1 MTPEIERAVTDISGD
16 SALPRSN
23 GELVFESPWEGR
35 AFSVAVGLTNA
46 GRYEWREFNSIFI
59 EHISRAEQSDDSST
73 YYQRWLAALEEL
85 ALKKGLVSAGELEQ
99 HAEQLAAEDD
109 HH

>member
-16 SALPRSN
+16 SALPRNN

-46 GRYEWREFNSIFI
+46 GR
-59 EHISRAEQSDDSST
+59 
-73 YYQRWLAALEEL
+73 
-85 ALKKGLVSAGELEQ
+85 
-99 HAEQLAAEDD
+99 
-109 HH
+109 

>member
-1 MTPEIERAVTDISGD
+1 MTQEIEREVTNMSGD

-35 AFSVAVGLTNA
+35 AFGVAAALTHA
-46 GRYEWREFNSIFI
+46 GRYEWREFNSVFI
-59 EHISRAEQSDDSST
+59 EHIARAEQSGDSST

-85 ALKKGLVSAGELEQ
+85 ALEKGFVTGPELEQ
-99 HAEQLAAEDD
+99 RAALLAAEDA
-109 HH
+109 H

>member
-1 MTPEIERAVTDISGD
+1 MTREIEREVTKMSGS

-35 AFSVAVGLTNA
+35 AFGVAVALTNA
-46 GRYEWREFNSIFI
+46 GRYQWREFNKVFI
-59 EHISRAEQSDDSST
+59 EHIARAEQSGDSST

-85 ALKKGLVSAGELEQ
+85 ALKKRFVSAQELEQ
-99 HAEQLAAEDD
+99 RAQQLAAEGD